1 MLKEMEHFFMGQFSD
16 ETGGGGVNLKKFL
29 DSGLQSLP
37 WLV

>member
-16 ETGGGGVNLKKFL
+16 EPGGVVNLKKFL